1 MPASPHILC
10 VLNPTAG
17 SGIAL
22 QRWPKIAALLESFQ
36 ISCELL
42 AAQDVP
48 PDVQVSRRLKQNGPE
63 RYAAIAG
70 VGGDGTHSAVING
83 LMRYCAIHADQVLPP
98 YVLIP
103 TGTGNDMAKSFGLTA
118 RGDFFVDD
126 LRRAVAAI
134 RYGADYWLDL
144 GCLDGTY
151 FVNALTIGLDSNI
164 LREHNRRKQ
173 EVAHVPVMRRI
184 LKGNL
189 LYAWCVGL
197 RFWRQKSLITEITI
211 DGRLWYTGP
220 LINLVINNTRNYG
233 GEFVICPD
241 AYANDGL
248 LDVVVFTGHTDYLAK
263 YFLSFRNQPRRIQEL
278 AERLN
283 KVSAY
288 ARGKR
293 IEVRLSRPETAQ
305 YDGEALPAG
314 DCFKVCVAPRA
325 LHLKIPAEPG

>member
-1 MPASPHILC
+1 MQASPHILC

-22 QRWPKIAALLESFQ
+22 QRWPKIVALLESFQ
-36 ISCELL
+36 ISYELL
-42 AAQDVP
+42 AAQDVT
-48 PDVQVSRRLKQNGPE
+48 PDLQVSRRLEQSGPQN
-63 RYAAIAG
+63 YTAIAG
-70 VGGDGTHSAVING
+70 IGGDGTHSAVING
-83 LMRYCAIHADQVLPP
+83 LMRYRAAHAEQVLPP
-98 YVLIP
+98 YVLMP
-103 TGTGNDMAKSFGLTA
+103 MGTGNDMAKSFGLTA
-118 RGDFFVDD
+118 RDDFFVGD

-144 GCLDGTY
+144 GCLDGVY
-151 FVNALTIGLDSNI
+151 FVNALTVGLDSHI
-164 LREHNRRKQ
+164 LREHNRHKQ
-173 EVAHVPVMRRI
+173 EVAHVPVMRRL

-189 LYAWCVGL
+189 LYTWCVGM
-197 RFWRQKSLITEITI
+197 RFWRQKPLNAEIMI
-211 DGRLWYTGP
+211 DGRPWYAGP
-220 LINLVINNTRNYG
+220 IINLVINNTRNYG

-263 YFLSFRNQPRRIQEL
+263 YFLAFRNQPRQIQKL

-288 ARGKR
+288 ARGQR
-293 IEVRLSRPETAQ
+293 IEVHLSRPEAAQ
-305 YDGEALPAG
+305 YDGEEWLASDRFQVRVVPH
-314 DCFKVCVAPRA
+314 A

>member
-1 MPASPHILC
+1 MQTPIHILC

-36 ISCELL
+36 ISYELL
-42 AAQDVP
+42 AAQDAT
-48 PDVQVSRRLKQNGPE
+48 PDLQVSRRLEQNGPQS
-63 RYAAIAG
+63 YAAIAG
-70 VGGDGTHSAVING
+70 IGGDGTHSAVING
-83 LMRYCAIHADQVLPP
+83 LMRYRSAHADRALPP

-118 RGDFFVDD
+118 RDVFFVGD

-134 RYGADYWLDL
+134 RYGADYWMDL
-144 GCLDGTY
+144 GCLDGIY
-151 FVNALTIGLDSNI
+151 FVNALTVGLDSNI

-173 EVAHVPVMRRI
+173 KMARVPVMRRI

-189 LYAWCVGL
+189 LYAWCVGA
-197 RFWRQKSLITEITI
+197 RFWRQHSLNAEITI
-211 DGRLWYTGP
+211 DGRPWYAGP
-220 LINLVINNTRNYG
+220 IINLVINNTRNYG

-263 YFLSFRNQPRRIQEL
+263 YFLAFRNQPLQIHRL
-278 AERLN
+278 AERLS

-288 ARGKR
+288 ARGQLV
-293 IEVRLSRPETAQ
+293 EVRLSRPEAVQ
-305 YDGEALPAG
+305 YDGEELPAS
-314 DCFKVCVAPRA
+314 DRFQVRVAPRA